1 MGDKAMKI
9 AITLDST
16 CDISDEVKTEY
27 GFETVPFTV
36 QLGNKSYEDGKI
48 KPTEIF
54 DYVEKTG
61 VLPKTSAINEE
72 TFVDFFSKIRKKF
85 DAIIHFDISSDMSS
99 AYQNAVAAAKKVGNV
114 YVVDSATLST
124 GIALLAIYAKELTK
138 KYNDPKKIVEAVKKE
153 IPKTQASFIIER
165 LDYLYKGGRCSSLAY
180 LGANLLK
187 LRPQI
192 VVQNGKM
199 KAAHKYRGKMEKVVI
214 DYCTDV
220 LRENPNADK
229 KLCFITHSYADR
241 KMVDAACTV
250 AKEAGFEKIYETVA
264 GCTVSSH
271 CGKNTLGILFL
282 NA

>member
-1 MGDKAMKI
+1 MKI
-9 AITLDST
+9 AITLDSA
-16 CDISDEVKTEY
+16 CDISEEVKAEY
-27 GFETVPFTV
+27 GFQTVPFNV
-36 QLGNKSYEDGKI
+36 QLGDKSYEDGKI
-48 KPTEIF
+48 DTTEIY

-72 TFVDFFSKIRKKF
+72 TFVNFFSEIRKSY
-85 DAIIHFDISSDMSS
+85 DAIIHFDISSAMSS
-99 AYQNAVAAAKKVGNV
+99 AYQNAVSASKKVGNV
-114 YVVDSATLST
+114 YVIDSATLST
-124 GIALLAIYAKELTK
+124 GIALQAIYAKELTE
-138 KYNDPKKIVEAVKKE
+138 KYNDPKKIADLVSQA

-199 KAAHKYRGKMEKVVI
+199 KAAHKYRGKMEKVVA

-229 KLCFITHSYADR
+229 RICFITHSRATQEMIDVAYAIVKD
-241 KMVDAACTV
+241 
-250 AKEAGFEKIYETVA
+250 AGFEKIYQTIA

>member
-1 MGDKAMKI
+1 MKI
-9 AITLDST
+9 AITLDSA
-16 CDISDEVKTEY
+16 CDISEEVKEKY
-27 GFETVPFTV
+27 NFQTVPFHI
-36 QLGNKSYEDGKI
+36 QLGEDTFEDGKI
-48 KPTEIF
+48 DTTEIY
-54 DYVEKTG
+54 DHVEKTG

-72 TFVDFFSKIRKKF
+72 TFVRFFSEIRKHY
-85 DAIIHFDISSDMSS
+85 DAIIHFDISSLMSS
-99 AYQNAVAAAKKVGNV
+99 AYQNALSAAKKVSGV
-114 YVVDSATLST
+114 YVIDSGTLST
-124 GIALLAIYAKELTK
+124 GIALQAIYASELAQ
-138 KYNDPKKIVEAVKKE
+138 KYNDPKKIVELVKQI

-199 KAAHKYRGKMEKVVI
+199 KAAHKYRGKMEKVVT

-229 KLCFITHSYADR
+229 KICFITHSRATQEMIDTAHAI
-241 KMVDAACTV
+241 V
-250 AKEAGFEKIYETVA
+250 KEAGFKEIYETIA